1 MTGYLVIVEGGDG
14 AGKSTQAARLVSTL
28 CASGRRAVLER
39 EPTDG
44 PIGRL
49 IREMTV
55 AGARPDPKTIALLFA
70 ADRQEHARRIQ
81 ALLDEGVIVVC
92 DRYALSTAVY
102 QGATSGSL
110 TVERWADGLS
120 MFACPPDIIV
130 VLTASLETCAARLRE
145 RGRPAD
151 AFEVDDFQRRVH
163 RAYANA
169 RDYRWGRSVRFVDAE
184 RTPELVARSVLTEVE
199 RRIAA
204 GPRTWPAERA

>member
-1 MTGYLVIVEGGDG
+1 MSLFLVLEGSDG
-14 AGKSTQAARLVSTL
+14 TGKSTQAARLVSTL

-81 ALLDEGVIVVC
+81 ALLDDGAIVVC

-110 TVERWADGLS
+110 TVERWADDLS
-120 MFACPPDIIV
+120 MFACPPDLIV

-163 RAYANA
+163 RAYQNA

-184 RTPELVARSVLTEVE
+184 RAPELVARSVLTEVE

-204 GPRTWPAERA
+204 GPRTCPAVRP